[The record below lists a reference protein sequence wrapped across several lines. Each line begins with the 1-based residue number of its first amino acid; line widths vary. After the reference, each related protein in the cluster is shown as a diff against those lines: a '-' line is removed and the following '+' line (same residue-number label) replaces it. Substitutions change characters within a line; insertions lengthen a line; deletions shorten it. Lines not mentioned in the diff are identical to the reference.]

1 MKRFKPIKEREGIDY
16 TQLVA
21 NTMTQEQALTYARAL
36 VKKIQTDE
44 SPTQCRQ
51 LAAALT
57 MYFAEKELK
66 NVV

>member
-1 MKRFKPIKEREGIDY
+1 MKRLQEHEGIDY

-36 VKKIQTDE
+36 VKKIQTGE
-44 SPTQCRQ
+44 NPTQCRQ

-57 MYFAEKELK
+57 QYFAQKELK